1 MRIGFS
7 DGETLEE
14 TFVNGVE
21 ELLTF
26 APTFNAPGGQFDRY
40 VETVQ
45 DLEKFATVEGT
56 NGQDI
61 NDFLDLCRYDVAP
74 DEVRVVED
82 STEES
87 LGEKVLDKHFVDGN
101 VVHLRVNGVT
111 TELREIVEGDLEFQI
126 ALMLFFNNVEQGQR
140 MFWDT
145 FFEFVNRLFKV
156 LDIRLDIG
164 EEVVQQ
170 VDDIVGDIQPEGV
183 GHTLF
188 VLVQDGDLAVLKDSI
203 GQGILVLDLFRDFFL
218 QIGRWSL
225 GLPIAA
231 SNTKLVQH
239 DAIRPDLA

>member
-1 MRIGFS
+1 MGVFFLEDATGEVTNDVDDEVAGSGGGVEDFDTDGLDGLAKFLSEHDIDAFDHEVDDFLRGVDDAMRIGFS

-45 DLEKFATVEGT
+45 DLEKFATVEGK

-87 LGEKVLDKHFVDGN
+87 
-101 VVHLRVNGVT
+101 
-111 TELREIVEGDLEFQI
+111 
-126 ALMLFFNNVEQGQR
+126 
-140 MFWDT
+140 
-145 FFEFVNRLFKV
+145 
-156 LDIRLDIG
+156 
-164 EEVVQQ
+164 
-170 VDDIVGDIQPEGV
+170 
-183 GHTLF
+183 
-188 VLVQDGDLAVLKDSI
+188 
-203 GQGILVLDLFRDFFL
+203 
-218 QIGRWSL
+218 
-225 GLPIAA
+225 
-231 SNTKLVQH
+231 
-239 DAIRPDLA
+239 